1 MSIVELVYNIEIS
14 TNDTPISEI
23 RTFSENYEKTNNKC
37 SLFTYSN
44 INQNDSLESINDNR
58 YYNLSKIKDLNLAS
72 DSCWTSLEN
81 AKFIC
86 NEAEDDSNKINE
98 ININQ
103 NNNTKIFNKNKVK
116 VKDTLKKIYPKEFK
130 IFNKGGYNICIR
142 KKIDDIMKENKNSQI
157 FKIQHKIFIRK
168 DNLRKKIKSR
178 FLKSLKNRINEKL
191 KSAGSKNSFDFLPQ
205 NFISNISRGLNG
217 PKLDWTLKQLYS
229 YNFNED
235 ENILFKVNP
244 EKYLHNTSVL
254 KYLENNED
262 ISKKSN
268 FNIFKDMTYE
278 QIYEE
283 YLNSKEFEMEIYSL
297 KRKNKN
303 DEYIK
308 KYIKLACDL
317 NYFFK

>member
-1 MSIVELVYNIEIS
+1 MSIVELVYSFEIS
-14 TNDTPISEI
+14 PNDRPISEI
-23 RTFSENYEKTNNKC
+23 RTFTENYEKTNNK
-37 SLFTYSN
+37 SSVFTYSN
-44 INQNDSLESINDNR
+44 INQNDSLESINNGGCDD
-58 YYNLSKIKDLNLAS
+58 LLEIKDLNL
-72 DSCWTSLEN
+72 DSNNCLTCLGSRN
-81 AKFIC
+81 FVC
-86 NEAEDDSNKINE
+86 NEDNDDESNKINE

-103 NNNTKIFNKNKVK
+103 NNNTKICNKNKG
-116 VKDTLKKIYPKEFK
+116 KDIFKLIYPKEFK
-130 IFNKGGYNICIR
+130 IFNKGGYNINIR
-142 KKIDDIMKENKNSQI
+142 NKIDDIMNKNKNCQL
-157 FKIQHKIFIRK
+157 FKIPHKILIRK

-191 KSAGSKNSFDFLPQ
+191 KSSGSKKSFDFLPQ
-205 NFISNISRGLNG
+205 NFICNVSRGLNG

-235 ENILFKVNP
+235 KNIVFKVNP
-244 EKYLHNTSVL
+244 EKYLYNISIL

-308 KYIKLACDL
+308 KYIKLAGEL